1 MGDEPPEP
9 IFPRLGGIA
18 DDLSEL
24 DEEEIVPPEEAIGLT
39 PFDPGAVRHAADS
52 QRASAGGP

>member
-39 PFDPGAVRHAADS
+39 PSIRAPFAADS